1 VIPAS
6 GLAHVVVDASALVDF
21 FLRPLPERLLAT
33 LIQRVEGELHAPAL
47 GDGCAPIPTSR

>member
-1 VIPAS
+1 
-6 GLAHVVVDASALVDF
+6 VVVDASALVDF